1 MLGFKIDISGSGM
14 EKLSQKTYS
23 AILSDVL
30 DHITD
35 EAVHEM
41 MKPGEGVAGG
51 KNPSGGAPVDTGN
64 LRGSIVSY
72 KGNPH
77 VKYIKTPNV
86 EYVQYVI
93 NGTSKMAPN
102 NFPLRAIEALEQ
114 NQTTTK
120 ALDLALQKRG
130 LK

>member
-1 MLGFKIDISGSGM
+1 M
-14 EKLSQKTYS
+14 
-23 AILSDVL
+23 
-30 DHITD
+30 
-35 EAVHEM
+35 
-41 MKPGEGVAGG
+41 
-51 KNPSGGAPVDTGN
+51 
-64 LRGSIVSY
+64 
-72 KGNPH
+72 
-77 VKYIKTPNV
+77 
-86 EYVQYVI
+86 QYVI